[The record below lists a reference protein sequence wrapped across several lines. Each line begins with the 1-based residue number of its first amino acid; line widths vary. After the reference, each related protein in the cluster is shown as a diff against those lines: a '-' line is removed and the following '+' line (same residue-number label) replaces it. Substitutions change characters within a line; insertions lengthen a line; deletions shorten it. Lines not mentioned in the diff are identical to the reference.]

1 MKISKLREFRDRA
14 IDNVRLDFYPA
25 YDAWGISFSSS
36 PEIIYIRST
45 SEMSRKL
52 REIRR
57 NYILGQVRTYRRE
70 LYEMRRQGCFPV
82 PYVLLADKIYLRTP
96 RNSKKFRIFG
106 HQINLNYGS

>member
-1 MKISKLREFRDRA
+1 MRYALYCEMEEIQRFFQSMKISKLREFRDRA

-57 NYILGQVRTYRRE
+57 NYILGQVRTSS
-70 LYEMRRQGCFPV
+70 PV
-82 PYVLLADKIYLRTP
+82 SVSIHQPAPLAIP
-96 RNSKKFRIFG
+96 W
-106 HQINLNYGS
+106 Q

>member
-70 LYEMRRQGCFPV
+70 LCEMRRQGCFQ
-82 PYVLLADKIYLRTP
+82 YLMSCLLTRFICGRP
-96 RNSKKFRIFG
+96 
-106 HQINLNYGS
+106 